1 LAGLLQRRGGSN
13 GRTDIHRMTLPS
25 DPILILAG
33 GEGTRTRK
41 FSQGR
46 PKWLIETRGQT
57 FAALQLASLRDFG
70 FHKIT
75 VLIHHGA
82 SEILKFLEGL
92 EASLPIEALVEDGHA
107 LGTGGA
113 VLNWARENGQVDHVF
128 VTYGDTLMPPAF
140 LEVLPSFFQT
150 AQSFVVSVFPSCE
163 LHEPPNCSIVGDKI
177 LAYGHGATSAE
188 WTDIG
193 FYRLDLRWLEGF
205 VEAHRELLVRP
216 GAPLFFDLS
225 DVLRIAAPLGLIGAV
240 RSPAANQEIGSE
252 LGFARF
258 RSAFN

>member
-1 LAGLLQRRGGSN
+1 MISPSN
-13 GRTDIHRMTLPS
+13 H
-25 DPILILAG
+25 ILILAG
-33 GEGTRTRK
+33 GEGTRSRK
-41 FSQGR
+41 YSQGR
-46 PKWLIETRGQT
+46 PKWLIETHGQT
-57 FAALQLASLRDFG
+57 FAALQLASLRNFG

-75 VLIHHGA
+75 VLLHHGA
-82 SEILKFLEGL
+82 SEILKFLQDL
-92 EASLPIEALVEDGHA
+92 ETSLPIEAFVEDGDA

-113 VLNWARENGQVDHVF
+113 VLNWARKNGHVDHVF

-140 LEVLPSFFQT
+140 LEALPRFFQT

-163 LHEPPNCSIVGDKI
+163 LHEPPNCSVVGEKVQ
-177 LAYGHGATSAE
+177 AYGPGATSAE

-205 VEAHRELLVRP
+205 VEAHRGLLVRT
-216 GAPLFFDLS
+216 GTPLFFNLS

-252 LGFARF
+252 IGFVRF
-258 RSAFN
+258 RSALN